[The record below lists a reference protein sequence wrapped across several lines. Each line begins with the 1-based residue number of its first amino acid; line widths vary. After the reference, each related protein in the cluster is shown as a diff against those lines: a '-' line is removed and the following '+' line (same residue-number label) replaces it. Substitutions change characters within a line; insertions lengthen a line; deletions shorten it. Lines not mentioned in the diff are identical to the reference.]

1 MAKKNNKTAST
12 QTTAN
17 IGFES
22 GLWEAADRLRGSLDA
37 SRYKDVVLGL
47 IFLKYIS
54 DAFEERHAVLESEV
68 QKGANPEDP
77 DEYAAENVF
86 WVPPEA
92 RWPAIAAKAHTP
104 EIGQLIDRAMEAIEH
119 DNRSL
124 RGVLSKD
131 YGRAELDQR
140 RLGEL
145 VDLVSNIRVGDKE
158 SRAHDLLGRV
168 YEYFLGQFA
177 SAEGRKGGEFYTPS
191 CIVRLLV
198 AMIEPFRGRVYDPC
212 CGSGG
217 MFVQSKRFVEEHG
230 GRSGDISIYGQELN
244 STTWRLAKMN
254 LAIRSIEA
262 QIAQGDTFHNDRFPD
277 LKADFILANPPFNMN
292 GWGADAL
299 KKDQRWKYGL
309 PPDSNANFAW
319 MQHMIHHLAPAGVA
333 GIVLANGS
341 LSASGAEGEIRRR
354 IVEGNLVDCIVAL
367 PDKLFYTTQIPASL
381 WFLARDRRNGL
392 FRDRRE
398 EILFIDTRRMGRMV
412 DRKHRELT
420 EDEIQRIASVYH
432 SWRGEKGTGPYQDI
446 PGFCKSAAREEVAKN
461 DYVLTPGRYVGT
473 EESEQEQEGEEEFA
487 ERMTALAAQLRE
499 QMAEARRLD
508 EAIWKNLEELG
519 YGG

>member
-1 MAKKNNKTAST
+1 MARKKAKNTSA
-12 QTTAN
+12 TAN
-17 IGFES
+17 IGFEAQ
-22 GLWEAADRLRGSLDA
+22 LWEAANRLRGNLDA

-54 DAFEERHAVLESEV
+54 DAFEERRAILEGEI
-68 QKGANPEDP
+68 QDGADPEDP
-77 DEYAAENVF
+77 DEYKAENIF

-92 RWPAIAAKAHTP
+92 RWPAIAARAHTP
-104 EIGQLIDRAMEAIEH
+104 EIGQLIDRAMDAIERE
-119 DNRSL
+119 NRSL
-124 RGVLSKD
+124 QGVLSKD
-131 YGRAELDQR
+131 YSRAELDQR

-145 VDLVSNIRVGDKE
+145 VDLVSNIQVGDE
-158 SRAHDLLGRV
+158 ASRSRDVLGRV

-177 SAEGRKGGEFYTPS
+177 SAEGRKGGEFYTAS

-198 AMIEPFRGRVYDPC
+198 TMIEPFRGRVYDPC

-230 GRSGDISIYGQELN
+230 GRVGDISIYGQELN
-244 STTWRLAKMN
+244 SMTWRLAKMN

-262 QIAQGDTFHNDRFPD
+262 QVAQGDTFHNDKFPD
-277 LKADFILANPPFNMN
+277 LKADFILANPPFNMK

-309 PPDSNANFAW
+309 PPNNNANFAW
-319 MQHMIHHLAPAGVA
+319 MQHMIHHLAPTGVA

-341 LSASGAEGEIRRR
+341 LSARGAQGAIRRR
-354 IVEGNLVDCIVAL
+354 IVEDNLVDCIVAL

-398 EILFIDTRRMGRMV
+398 EILFIDARQMGQMV

-420 EDEIQRIASVYH
+420 EDEIQRIASTYH
-432 SWRGEKGTGPYQDI
+432 SWRGEQGTEPYQDV
-446 PGFCKSAAREEVAKN
+446 PGFCKSAAQEELAKN
-461 DYVLTPGRYVGT
+461 NYVLTPGRYVGIRH
-473 EESEQEQEGEEEFA
+473 EEEQEGEEEEFA
-487 ERMTALAAQLRE
+487 EKMAALTAQLRE

-519 YGG
+519 YGE